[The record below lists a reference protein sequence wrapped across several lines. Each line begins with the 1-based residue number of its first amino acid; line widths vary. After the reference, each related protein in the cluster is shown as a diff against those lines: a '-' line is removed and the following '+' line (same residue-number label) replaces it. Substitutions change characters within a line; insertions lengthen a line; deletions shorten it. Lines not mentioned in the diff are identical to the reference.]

1 MLRTSLTP
9 ALQEA
14 SGALHAHSVE
24 LAWDLLVKGVLARAE
39 LAGPSSSRANA
50 GLATLCDA

>member
-1 MLRTSLTP
+1 MLRASLTP

-14 SGALHAHSVE
+14 SDALYAHSVE